1 MFAIVPN
8 EVILDHSLTLIET
21 RVLIGLY
28 SYRDPKSTRPVWPGR
43 VALSKRCGYHPD
55 VISRTTSS
63 LQSKGWIR
71 KIRRGKKRT
80 NTYEILG
87 KSDLTDPVSLTISD
101 ATDPVR
107 SDATEPVRS
116 IGTDQLTDQYLSS
129 PTRPQGKHY
138 GRKLS
143 VVEQAAAATA
153 RVEARLA
160 AEVASNPGDN
170 ALLAADGAD
179 IRPSIS
185 QRVGIV
191 RKR

>member
-1 MFAIVPN
+1 MSLFAIVPN
-8 EVILDHSLTLIET
+8 EVIADHNLTLIET
-21 RVLIGLY
+21 RVLIALY

-55 VISRTTSS
+55 VISRTTTS

-107 SDATEPVRS
+107 SDATEPVRA
-116 IGTDQLTDQYLSS
+116 IGTDHLTDHNNRRANGNLAKSAA
-129 PTRPQGKHY
+129 
-138 GRKLS
+138 GR
-143 VVEQAAAATA
+143 
-153 RVEARLA
+153 
-160 AEVASNPGDN
+160 
-170 ALLAADGAD
+170 ALLAE
-179 IRPSIS
+179 
-185 QRVGIV
+185 QRIAAKGNC
-191 RKR
+191 

>member
-87 KSDLTDPVSLTISD
+87 KSDLTDPV
-101 ATDPVR
+101 R

-160 AEVASNPGDN
+160 AEAAADPGDN